1 MMEFIRKMFSDSS
14 EVSSKRVAGIF
25 TLVNAIVIG
34 YISLYKKDGPQY
46 VFDGL
51 LMYSAS
57 MLAATVVT
65 SLFQKKN

>member
-1 MMEFIRKMFSDSS
+1 MMEFIKKMFSDSS

-25 TLVNAIVIG
+25 TLVNAIIIG
-34 YISLYKKDGPQY
+34 YISLYKKDGNQY

-65 SLFQKKN
+65 SLFQKQN